1 MLANKLTIYE
11 SWDLKKQPLK
21 SRSRL
26 FQLKPIGINTP
37 LVESLTSYIA
47 RLAEA
52 HCVLPG
58 VLMERELAL
67 FLKEFPGDISLK
79 NHSGRTGVFGHT
91 ETLNGVGVMASDW
104 VRALQALTL
113 RNDLRFLTM
122 LTWADVFPAKG
133 LLRKNRAYCPTC
145 FQEWHNKGQV
155 IYEPLLWALKG
166 VDVCPYHHQPLLL
179 QCLHCGQSLVPLAWR
194 SRPGYCSKCEQWLG
208 SLNTETSLKGSP
220 IAERSCSVPD
230 GISQRQ
236 LICAHSIGEL
246 IAAQGSLSW
255 TPSREKLKKAFS
267 ICIDK
272 ITQSNIAAFAS
283 LVGKPK
289 NTVWTW
295 QTGKALPQLN
305 VLEQV
310 CYCLKV
316 SVLDFLSGDSL
327 VDKLDEAQIIS
338 QIQIFNKKICPS
350 KNSNLNQLQQS
361 LEAIKDGEEY
371 PPPCMEEVANR
382 LGYNVRYLRRHFL
395 ELCRSISARYIEYR
409 KAIRSR
415 LIEQYCQE
423 VQRVALQIYAEGENP
438 TRSRVASRLSKP
450 AYFRDKNVCA
460 ALLAIRKELG
470 LEP

>member
-1 MLANKLTIYE
+1 M
-11 SWDLKKQPLK
+11 
-21 SRSRL
+21 
-26 FQLKPIGINTP
+26 
-37 LVESLTSYIA
+37 
-47 RLAEA
+47 
-52 HCVLPG
+52 
-58 VLMERELAL
+58 
-67 FLKEFPGDISLK
+67 
-79 NHSGRTGVFGHT
+79 
-91 ETLNGVGVMASDW
+91 
-104 VRALQALTL
+104 
-113 RNDLRFLTM
+113 
-122 LTWADVFPAKG
+122 
-133 LLRKNRAYCPTC
+133 
-145 FQEWHNKGQV
+145 
-155 IYEPLLWALKG
+155 
-166 VDVCPYHHQPLLL
+166 
-179 QCLHCGQSLVPLAWR
+179 
-194 SRPGYCSKCEQWLG
+194 
-208 SLNTETSLKGSP
+208 
-220 IAERSCSVPD
+220 
-230 GISQRQ
+230 
-236 LICAHSIGEL
+236 
-246 IAAQGSLSW
+246 
-255 TPSREKLKKAFS
+255 
-267 ICIDK
+267 
-272 ITQSNIAAFAS
+272 
-283 LVGKPK
+283 
-289 NTVWTW
+289 
-295 QTGKALPQLN
+295 PQLN

-438 TRSRVASRLSKP
+438 TRSRVSSRLSKP